1 MTSSIRPLAFL
12 LSLTLTAA
20 APVPLRKVG
29 DCAFTTVRHVG
40 ARLEDGQGRAV
51 AGSGSSVTLANGI
64 YGVSYDDVPA
74 VVASKPGDRV
84 FACLVRL
91 PRNCPPGDARGKW
104 YTVTNL
110 RSNDSWTLPDAQH
123 MCGGA

>member
-1 MTSSIRPLAFL
+1 MSSIRPLMLL

-20 APVPLRKVG
+20 APAPLRKVG
-29 DCAFTTVRHVG
+29 DCAFTVRRVG
-40 ARLEDGQGRAV
+40 ARLEDGTGHAI
-51 AGSGSSVTLANGI
+51 AGSGSSVRLANGL

-74 VVASKPGDRV
+74 VAASKPGDRV

-91 PRNCPPGDARGKW
+91 PRHCPPGDDRGKW

-110 RSNDSWTLPDAQH
+110 RTNESWTLPDAQH
-123 MCGGA
+123 LCGGA